1 MGHADDLARVAIEG
15 DTGSF
20 TAHYRDEEGCLLAA
34 LAVNRPRDIA
44 GMRRE
49 LAGETTAAAA

>member
-1 MGHADDLARVAIEG
+1 VGHADEVARVEIEG
-15 DTGSF
+15 DSGSF
-20 TAHYRDEEGCLLAA
+20 TAHYRDEEGRLSAA

-49 LAGETTAAAA
+49 LAGGATAAAA